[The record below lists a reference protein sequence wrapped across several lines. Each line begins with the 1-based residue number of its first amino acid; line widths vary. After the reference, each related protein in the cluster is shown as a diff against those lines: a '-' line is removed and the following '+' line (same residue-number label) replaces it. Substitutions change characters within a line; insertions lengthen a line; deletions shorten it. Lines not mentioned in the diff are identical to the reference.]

1 MGVCDVPVNPSFDG
15 VIGWPLIDER
25 ITQFNAMAGKF
36 EFLRNVPKDATGW
49 AKLGVRTDVH
59 VLTLEILNPDGSKG
73 GIIIDT
79 GNLADPGISLSA
91 PRWDQWKA
99 AHPENPTGVWGD
111 IGINGLTPHE
121 HFIAKRA
128 ENLRRRQHNPLPT
141 DTWSQTSKQIR
152 VAADTP
158 DTTEQKGQI
167 SPTGTPLR
175 GHQTIIL
182 PCVGANLSNGH

>member
-1 MGVCDVPVNPSFDG
+1 VTSDGHGTSYFGKIVDV
-15 VIGWPLIDER
+15 
-25 ITQFNAMAGKF
+25 
-36 EFLRNVPKDATGW
+36 
-49 AKLGVRTDVH
+49 
-59 VLTLEILNPDGSKG
+59 
-73 GIIIDT
+73 
-79 GNLADPGISLSA
+79 
-91 PRWDQWKA
+91 
-99 AHPENPTGVWGD
+99 
-111 IGINGLTPHE
+111 NGLFVTLANTIWWSGELPEVDFHKDLARKKPSGEKPPHE